1 MPSADR
7 LLALSQKR
15 FSPGLRKKLNQ
26 RKGDRG
32 WAHLANHTCCAR
44 HRNDSLEVL
53 SVTSSDGDEN
63 GSQATEVVAVLRVK
77 RFIPIHATILTC
89 YRDTEGGGSHEQLF
103 KEKQTL
109 ARLFDCQCCECAGK
123 CRPEQCGRGTPATA
137 KKGRRDKK
145 RKTTHA
151 PFTDLQ
157 RDEVQTV
164 GADDRKHTTNTA

>member
-63 GSQATEVVAVLRVK
+63 GSQATEVVAVIRVK

-89 YRDTEGGGSHEQLF
+89 YRDTQGEGSHEQLF

-109 ARLFDCQCCECAGK
+109 ARLFDCQCCEYAGK
-123 CRPEQCGRGTPATA
+123 SRPEQAGGGQFTPASAA
-137 KKGRRDKK
+137 KKSRGDKK
-145 RKTTHA
+145 RKMTHA
-151 PFTDLQ
+151 PFTDIHSSATEFRLAKLS
-157 RDEVQTV
+157 R
-164 GADDRKHTTNTA
+164 